1 MFGDISLWT
10 WMGGAIVFALGG
22 GAGYMIARQIK
33 DERTRQL
40 EQQLE
45 QARQEMDSY
54 RGDVNQH
61 FLKTS
66 LLLSKLT
73 DNYREVYEHL
83 ATGAQRLCKDKPHT
97 PELKLSSETI
107 LPAAAGLS
115 LDHAAE
121 ENLGAETTTAT
132 HQLAENAHQD
142 EIAIEEPMEEPAES
156 GAEKDVEKSAAAEY
170 PTPPSPDSLQTEAE
184 DEDVHLGEES
194 APGIDLKHGTHP
206 AIH

>member
-1 MFGDISLWT
+1 MFGEISLWT

-22 GAGYMIARQIK
+22 AAGYVIARQIK

-107 LPAAAGLS
+107 LPAAAELS
-115 LDHAAE
+115 HDRSAE
-121 ENLGAETTTAT
+121 ENLGVETTTPA
-132 HQLAENAHQD
+132 HQLAEDAHQD
-142 EIAIEEPMEEPAES
+142 EIAIEEPAES
-156 GAEKDVEKSAAAEY
+156 SPEHGVETSAAAEQQA
-170 PTPPSPDSLQTEAE
+170 PPSADSIPTETE
-184 DEDVHLGEES
+184 DDDVHLGEES
-194 APGIDLKHGTHP
+194 APGVDLKHGTHP